1 MAKTYHKLLRL
12 STGVVATLLLFLFLI
27 IKFKLVEVSL
37 EEKLHMYKVCGVGL
51 TLTFLVAVGSYF
63 VEWFENEIDKIEK

>member
-1 MAKTYHKLLRL
+1 MFKYSNLLR
-12 STGVVATLLLFLFLI
+12 VATGIVAALLFFLFLI
-27 IKFKLVEVSL
+27 IKFKLVEVTL

-63 VEWFENEIDKIEK
+63 VEWFNNEINKIKK

>member
-1 MAKTYHKLLRL
+1 MMIYHNLIR
-12 STGVVATLLLFLFLI
+12 VATGIVAALLLFLFLI

-63 VEWFENEIDKIEK
+63 VEWFENEINKIEK